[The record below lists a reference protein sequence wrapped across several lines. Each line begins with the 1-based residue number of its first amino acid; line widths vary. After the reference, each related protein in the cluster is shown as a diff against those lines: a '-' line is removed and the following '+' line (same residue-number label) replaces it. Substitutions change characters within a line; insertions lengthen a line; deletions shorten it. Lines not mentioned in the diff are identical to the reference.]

1 MIKKLTVLVLMS
13 LCFMAVYN
21 PPQTDA
27 QGTNVH
33 VVKTGESMW
42 KISVKYQ
49 IGLSEII
56 QANPSVKNP
65 AMIYPNQKLNI
76 PNIDN
81 VKNVEEEVLSL
92 VNQERSK
99 IGLKPLEM
107 DWELSRVARM
117 KSQDMAQKNYFSHT
131 SPTYGS
137 PFDMMKQF
145 GINFRTAG
153 ENIASGQQTP
163 KEVME
168 SWMNS
173 QGHREN
179 ILKPDYT
186 HLGVGYYRGGS
197 YGHMWTQMFIA
208 K

>member
-81 VKNVEEEVLSL
+81 VKNVEEEVLTL

-99 IGLKPLEM
+99 IGLKPLQM
-107 DWELSRVARM
+107 DWELARVARM